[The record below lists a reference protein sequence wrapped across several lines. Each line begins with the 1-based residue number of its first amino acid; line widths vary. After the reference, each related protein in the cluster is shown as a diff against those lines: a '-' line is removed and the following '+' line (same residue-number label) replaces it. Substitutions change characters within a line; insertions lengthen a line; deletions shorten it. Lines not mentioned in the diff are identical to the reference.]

1 MSNSNKKIKVVVAA
15 NVKRESVMI
24 DPRGG
29 AVIAE
34 GRSKAELAK
43 KLYGRR

>member
-1 MSNSNKKIKVVVAA
+1 MSKKAIKVVVGS

-29 AVIAE
+29 EVLAN
-34 GRSKAELAK
+34 GQSSGQLAK